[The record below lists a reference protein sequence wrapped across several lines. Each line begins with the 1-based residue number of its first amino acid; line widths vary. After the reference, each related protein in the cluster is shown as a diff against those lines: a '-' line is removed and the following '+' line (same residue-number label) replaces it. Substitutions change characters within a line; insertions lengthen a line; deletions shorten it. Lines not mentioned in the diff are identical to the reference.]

1 MSYEVIVTEN
11 FRKLAKSLAKKHLSL
26 KNDLS
31 NLIESLENE
40 PNQGVYLGKDCYK
53 IRMAISSKGKGKSGG
68 ARVIT
73 CVKIVSNS
81 VFMLTIYDKSN
92 TDGITEKAID
102 DLLAEEGL
110 SDE

>member
-1 MSYEVIVTEN
+1 MAKANSFDFVIESVGVFN
-11 FRKLAKSLAKKHLSL
+11 PM
-26 KNDLS
+26 DI
-31 NLIESLENE
+31 LIESLKNE

-53 IRMAISSKGKGKSGG
+53 IRMAISSKGKGKSRG

-81 VFMLTIYDKSN
+81 VFLLTIYDKSN
-92 TDGITEKAID
+92 ADSITEKEID

-110 SDE
+110 TDDN

>member
-73 CVKIVSNS
+73 CVKIISNS

>member
-53 IRMAISSKGKGKSGG
+53 IRMAISSKGKGKSGE

>member
-102 DLLAEEGL
+102 DLLA
-110 SDE
+110 

>member
-40 PNQGVYLGKDCYK
+40 PNQGVYLGKDCYR

-92 TDGITEKAID
+92 TDGITEKVID

>member
-40 PNQGVYLGKDCYK
+40 PNQGVYLGKDCYR

-73 CVKIVSNS
+73 CVKIISNS

-92 TDGITEKAID
+92 TDGITEKVID

>member
-53 IRMAISSKGKGKSGG
+53 IRMAISSKGKGKIGG

-92 TDGITEKAID
+92 TDCPLPSKRNQKRVENWK
-102 DLLAEEGL
+102 
-110 SDE
+110 